1 MLSNPLFFLVVG
13 MSYLATISKKGLMTL
28 PSEVRRRYGLKDG
41 DKVRI
46 IDRGGTLL
54 IVPLT
59 DMKTLYGLGAE
70 YKERLLEA
78 IEELEVEH
86 DEEAKA

>member
-1 MLSNPLFFLVVG
+1 
-13 MSYLATISKKGLMTL
+13 MSYLATVSKKGLMTI
-28 PSEVRRRYGLKDG
+28 PSEVRRKFGLKDG

-46 IDRGGTLL
+46 IEQGGLIV

-59 DMKTLYGLGAE
+59 DIKTLHGIGAE
-70 YKERLLEA
+70 HKEKLLKG
-78 IEELEVEH
+78 IKELEEEH

>member
-1 MLSNPLFFLVVG
+1 M
-13 MSYLATISKKGLMTL
+13 TI
-28 PSEVRRRYGLKDG
+28 PSEVRRKYGLKDG

-46 IDRGGTLL
+46 IEQGGVLV

-59 DMKTLYGLGAE
+59 DIKTLHGLGVE
-70 YKERLLEA
+70 HKEKLLMG
-78 IEELEVEH
+78 IKELEEEH